1 MEKSERR
8 VAIGKAKVEAKLDT
22 RNARRALPHRSKPYF
37 RLARRGAFPV
47 HLGYYRGKDRP
58 GTWIGRRYLGGK
70 DYETASLGTADD
82 DPRLPADGVTVLDF
96 DQAQRA
102 AIAWADGKMQAERAA
117 KAAEN
122 SPTVRIAVETYIAA
136 RKARQERAGR
146 DAELRLGRHVLAAP
160 LADLLL
166 LALTD
171 ADLATWRKGL
181 GRGGRGRAADSKTPL
196 ASSTVARLLNDLRAA
211 LTAGARTAKAPADLY
226 TTFRDSLRAPE
237 KPDRARAKQVLPDA
251 DVRKI
256 VEGAAA
262 HDADFGALVLVLAST
277 GARFDQAARLT
288 VGDFQPRGA
297 RLMLP
302 VSHKGRGEKQIT
314 HIAVPLPDD
323 VVAQLK
329 PLGAGRAGHEP
340 LLTRWHHRQVRGDK
354 GGVGHWERVERR
366 PWSDSGEVTRPWQAT
381 VAAAGLSADLIPYC
395 LRHSSIVRG
404 LRAGL
409 PVRLVA
415 AAHDTSVAMIE
426 KHYGAFIVDATEDLL
441 RRAMVPMAL
450 AAVKPVRKGEPA

>member
-1 MEKSERR
+1 MAART
-8 VAIGKAKVEAKLDT
+8 EAKLDT
-22 RNARRALPHRSKPYF
+22 RNARRALPHRAKPYF

-70 DYETASLGTADD
+70 EYETAALGTADD
-82 DPRLPADGVTVLDF
+82 DPRLPADGVAVLDF

-102 AIAWADGKMQAERAA
+102 VISWADGKMQAARAA
-117 KAAEN
+117 VAAEG
-122 SPTVRIAVETYIAA
+122 SPTVRAAVEAYITS
-136 RKARQERAGR
+136 RKARQARAGR
-146 DAELRLGRHVLAAP
+146 DAELRLGHHVLKSP

-171 ADLATWRKGL
+171 ADLAKWRKAI
-181 GRGGRGRAADSKTPL
+181 GRGGRGRAAESITPL
-196 ASSTVARLLNDLRAA
+196 ASSTIARLLNDLRAA
-211 LTAGARTAKAPADLY
+211 LTASARAAKAPADLH
-226 TTFRDSLRAPE
+226 TTIRDGLRAPE
-237 KPDRARAKQVLPDA
+237 RSGRARAKQVLPDG
-251 DVRKI
+251 DVRKL
-256 VEGAAA
+256 VEAAAA

-288 VGDFQPRGA
+288 VGDFQPRA
-297 RLMLP
+297 RRLMIP
-302 VSHKGRGEKQIT
+302 VSHKGKGEKQIT
-314 HIAVPLPDD
+314 HIAVPVPDD
-323 VVAQLK
+323 VVARLK
-329 PLGAGRAGHEP
+329 PLATGRAGHEP
-340 LLTRWHHRQVRGDK
+340 LLTRWHHRQVAGDK
-354 GGVGHWERVERR
+354 EAGVLPGWERDRRRAWSVSAEIAR
-366 PWSDSGEVTRPWQAT
+366 PWHAT
-381 VAAAGLSADLIPYC
+381 VEAAHLSPSLIPYC

-441 RRAMVPMAL
+441 RRAMVPMAGVEVMVVTKVP
-450 AAVKPVRKGEPA
+450 AKGD